1 MKTNFR
7 FAGGREMAKFLTDLP
22 ARTSVTIQR
31 QALRAAAEPMRD
43 DMARLAPHEPGAPD
57 LKESMTVSNVRS
69 GTDEIYA
76 SEVAVAVGPAK
87 NRYYGV
93 FQEFG
98 TVHHGAQPFAR
109 PAFDLNV
116 TKSLSILASFMWA
129 AIAKRRGPVT
139 GIRTSERTL

>member
-1 MKTNFR
+1 
-7 FAGGREMAKFLTDLP
+7 
-22 ARTSVTIQR
+22 
-31 QALRAAAEPMRD
+31 
-43 DMARLAPHEPGAPD
+43 
-57 LKESMTVSNVRS
+57 
-69 GTDEIYA
+69 
-76 SEVAVAVGPAK
+76 VAVAVGPAK